1 MFRQGPEMKMSTNLG
16 DCINGRRERRV
27 LLNRDAI
34 LTEDDG
40 FTVDVVIVD
49 VSKDSFRLR
58 SVTELEIGSNVLL
71 QMENVS
77 PVRCQIRWSCGHEA
91 GGVFLDPIRT

>member
-1 MFRQGPEMKMSTNLG
+1 MKTSMNLG

-27 LLNRDAI
+27 VRNGVAI

-40 FTVDVVIVD
+40 SAVDDVIVD

-58 SVTELEIGSNVLL
+58 SVTELEIGSNVIL
-71 QMENVS
+71 QMENVA

-91 GGVFLDPIRT
+91 GGIFLDPIVV